1 MISFC
6 FTHIY
11 TVHLQTICMMFIC
24 DSCKARISVG
34 IVSKHIKPCTDWK
47 LWDDYSWFSSIPGV
61 KDFKKIPA
69 LRVWNFFCKI
79 MFIRSFYD
87 KINIIRR
94 AFYYGKTKETCTQS
108 TNDRKRQI
116 LRLPLNITP
125 LLWAAWF
132 PAFLGKLLCPGHQMV
147 QFCRIYISF
156 FIAQLRQPVRICLK

>member
-34 IVSKHIKPCTDWK
+34 IISKHIKPCTDWK

-69 LRVWNFFCKI
+69 FIKIEIHKAKIIDQNTPGSDPIKLGNRTMSLIVQKLGWNPLTTNIRIYNFILTPIITVLYAISIVFIIKI
-79 MFIRSFYD
+79 IEKMKLS
-87 KINIIRR
+87 
-94 AFYYGKTKETCTQS
+94 
-108 TNDRKRQI
+108 
-116 LRLPLNITP
+116 
-125 LLWAAWF
+125 
-132 PAFLGKLLCPGHQMV
+132 KLLFG
-147 QFCRIYISF
+147 RW
-156 FIAQLRQPVRICLK
+156 LW